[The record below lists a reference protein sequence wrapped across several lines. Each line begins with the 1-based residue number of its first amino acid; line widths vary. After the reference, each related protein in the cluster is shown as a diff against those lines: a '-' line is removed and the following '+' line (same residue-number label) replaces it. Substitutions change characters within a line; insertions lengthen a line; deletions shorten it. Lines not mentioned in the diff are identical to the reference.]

1 MIKQYSEEL
10 VSKYSVFRPLEFRS
24 IQCYEALLIH
34 FIDVGPSLLE
44 NHNHSIVQNITS
56 LCWSSI
62 SKYAAFSTPIFWG
75 VRAVGGL
82 CSSLFLNFSSH
93 WKWKKKTLEREK
105 NGFLLH
111 IIVIWFQKTT
121 PLCVL
126 VLYDAYYILEGVNK
140 EFLINSVTRLWQEPP
155 TMRKAKTGGLM
166 ALFHKWHLVA
176 TWTMLLLGYFWK
188 EACFGGFFEDNN
200 DLILLLAN
208 LCSSRFWLKKSPF
221 ENLGMT
227 LKGLGFRKDF

>member
-34 FIDVGPSLLE
+34 FIDVIPSLLE

-93 WKWKKKTLEREK
+93 WKWKKNFRERKKWLPVAYNSYLIPK
-105 NGFLLH
+105 NNPPLRLGALWCILH
-111 IIVIWFQKTT
+111 SWRCQ
-121 PLCVL
+121 
-126 VLYDAYYILEGVNK
+126 
-140 EFLINSVTRLWQEPP
+140 
-155 TMRKAKTGGLM
+155 
-166 ALFHKWHLVA
+166 
-176 TWTMLLLGYFWK
+176 
-188 EACFGGFFEDNN
+188 
-200 DLILLLAN
+200 
-208 LCSSRFWLKKSPF
+208 
-221 ENLGMT
+221 
-227 LKGLGFRKDF
+227 